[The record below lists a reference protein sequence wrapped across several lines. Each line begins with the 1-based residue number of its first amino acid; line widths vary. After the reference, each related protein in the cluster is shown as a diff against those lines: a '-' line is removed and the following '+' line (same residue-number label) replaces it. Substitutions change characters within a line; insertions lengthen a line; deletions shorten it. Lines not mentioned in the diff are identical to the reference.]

1 METEKNAELP
11 RLAEVFDALRKG
23 RHLAPDDADLYFN
36 LHNSETAF
44 TELFAK
50 LGFEL
55 KRHPRDFYYFKGE
68 ADISDTSSRM
78 AVFMFIL
85 VETLADSGAS
95 AEEQIMT
102 SLFFVDKLEHLRR
115 ERYRDIML
123 EAGMPTEEELRQTL
137 RTMERFGF
145 LKMENPD
152 SFRFKAPAY
161 RFLDLCMELF
171 KESEAAEGK
180 I

>member
-1 METEKNAELP
+1 MQSSAS
-11 RLAEVFDALRKG
+11 LAAFPATDPGFAHSPADA
-23 RHLAPDDADLYFN
+23 
-36 LHNSETAF
+36 TA
-44 TELFAK
+44 
-50 LGFEL
+50 
-55 KRHPRDFYYFKGE
+55 Y
-68 ADISDTSSRM
+68 
-78 AVFMFIL
+78 
-85 VETLADSGAS
+85 
-95 AEEQIMT
+95 
-102 SLFFVDKLEHLRR
+102 LEHLRR

>member
-11 RLAEVFDALRKG
+11 RLAEIFDALRKG
-23 RHLAPDDADLYFN
+23 RHLAPEDADLYFN
-36 LHNSETAF
+36 LHNGDASYTDI
-44 TELFAK
+44 FAR

-55 KRHPRDFYYFKGE
+55 KKHPRDFYYFQGE
-68 ADISDTSSRM
+68 TDISDTSSRM

-85 VETLADSGAS
+85 VETLADTGAS
-95 AEEQIMT
+95 AEERIMT

-145 LKMENPD
+145 LRMESPD

-171 KESEAAEGK
+171 KDSEAAEGK